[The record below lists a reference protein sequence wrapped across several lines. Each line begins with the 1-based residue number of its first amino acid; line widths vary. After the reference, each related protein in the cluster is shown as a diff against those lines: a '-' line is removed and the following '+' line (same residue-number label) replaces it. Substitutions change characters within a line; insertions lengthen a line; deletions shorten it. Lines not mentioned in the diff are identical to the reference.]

1 MLADNLTVIDSLP
14 VGLEFLETVNVTG
27 AKLLSEN
34 QNGHVIT
41 WKLTNITTGSAVITV
56 RIKVNDLGDL
66 TNNLTVVG
74 PRGSTQ
80 IVHETIHP
88 VPIVDISVNITS
100 DKDEYFVD
108 DTDENGKSYDLT
120 DDWIIP
126 FMGNGTNITFTVYS
140 QAVTPENNIN
150 NTVKVNCTEDE
161 WNYTNNNATKLV
173 SIVSLPYPV
182 KTVNNSTPY
191 YHDVIE
197 YNLTVVNVGS

>member
-1 MLADNLTVIDSLP
+1 MLL
-14 VGLEFLETVNVTG
+14 

-34 QNGHVIT
+34 QNVQVIT

-108 DTDENGKSYDLT
+108 DIAVWTVVVSNA
-120 DDWIIP
+120 
-126 FMGNGTNITFTVYS
+126 GNGTNATNVSLKDLFPS
-140 QAVTPENNIN
+140 IN
-150 NTVKVNCTEDE
+150 FKFINCTDE
-161 WNYTNNNATKLV
+161 
-173 SIVSLPYPV
+173 
-182 KTVNNSTPY
+182 VNLM
-191 YHDVIE
+191 I
-197 YNLTVVNVGS
+197 